1 MRGEEGRGK
10 ERGEGWE
17 ERKGG
22 REEERGEGR
31 EGRGGRR
38 GKEGRKKRD
47 KKGEGGIKLY
57 TYVCRSRKLLDM
69 SCWLNEIIEQRIVKH
84 LGVTDH
90 TVIILDQR
98 NY

>member
-1 MRGEEGRGK
+1 MGGEEGREGRRERRG

-17 ERKGG
+17 ER
-22 REEERGEGR
+22 
-31 EGRGGRR
+31 
-38 GKEGRKKRD
+38 KEGRKKRD